1 MPARGFQA
9 MEDDDGESSAS
20 ARRSRSLASLACCFG
35 GTRRRGRVKTTT
47 TTNEDERAAV
57 AWDGRGVASVDGPST
72 SDSSRAPDRERD
84 EERDANEKEPGG
96 EGDGGD
102 ASVSVDRALRVELA
116 RETAAVADVS
126 VSKDL
131 NDIEAQIRASAKL
144 LSKKRL
150 AAKGDADGVREALAK
165 SFIFANLERRAVDA
179 MVSKMYSIL
188 VSAGTALTEEGHV
201 GDAMYIVQS
210 GEFSAFQ
217 TRMGTEIKIQT
228 LVKGDMIGE
237 LGLLTRAKRMMTV
250 RANRKSR
257 VWVCTRQ
264 TFKSESKHSVEE
276 TELTKNVFLE
286 KAPIIGDFP
295 IETRK
300 AIASVMEF
308 VEFDPFTS
316 IMCENDACDGNFY
329 IIVSGRA
336 DVSRL
341 DPDTSEERTVHHLFR
356 YDFFGEAETLMG
368 MGVRKFTVRSV
379 EDALTC
385 YRIGREDFTALVA
398 PMGDKLLAE
407 KSREVIRER
416 MHRLKGGESWRM
428 ANIRLLGTAR
438 VGGKQL
444 NISTTGKVN
453 PRTFETLR
461 NGQMADVEL
470 VEKELLGGGTG
481 GEVYRV
487 LQNGT
492 ISRMF
497 ALKRARKLAVME
509 NSSHIFHEKEVTS
522 EISHFSLMC
531 QHACF
536 QDNHHLYMLFDIMDG
551 CDLMDMLAN
560 MARVKT
566 IPAEIDGMMQNVR
579 MQMGLSEDVA
589 RYYVAMIILAFE
601 YLHSNQIIY
610 RDLKP
615 ENVLVAMD
623 GRCKLG
629 DFGYSRKLD
638 VGERAFTFCGTPGY
652 VAPEI
657 VLSKGYGYAV
667 DWWALGVLTFVI
679 ITSQQPFSF
688 SKDPLNKEDPMV
700 VMRRIVDMSF
710 SVEYPPYASETVCHF
725 ISQLLRRDAS
735 KRLGNIA
742 GGVSQLKN
750 HPWFEEFDWSL
761 LESGEYKPKPLAL
774 TPQFMELQRER
785 LASLKR
791 ESLLATEMDSSRK
804 LTDVSMTRANEI
816 FKNF

>member
-1 MPARGFQA
+1 M
-9 MEDDDGESSAS
+9 DGGRAS
-20 ARRSRSLASLACCFG
+20 TSERRSRTLASLACCFG
-35 GTRRRGRVKTTT
+35 GGGGTRLAKTRGGDASDGD
-47 TTNEDERAAV
+47 DERVAIARDERGAAR
-57 AWDGRGVASVDGPST
+57 ADGASMRDG
-72 SDSSRAPDRERD
+72 SRASTRERD
-84 EERDANEKEPGG
+84 GERDASEKEPGG
-96 EGDGGD
+96 DGDGGES
-102 ASVSVDRALRVELA
+102 SVSVDRALRVERA
-116 RETAAVADVS
+116 SASTAVADVS
-126 VSKDL
+126 LSEGLDDV
-131 NDIEAQIRASAKL
+131 ATQIRASAKI
-144 LSKKRL
+144 LSKRKK
-150 AAKGDADGVREALAK
+150 ATKGEADDVREALAK
-165 SFIFANLERRAVDA
+165 SFIFANLERDAVDA
-179 MVSKMYSIL
+179 MVREMYSIN
-188 VSAGTALTEEGHV
+188 VPAGTTLTEEGRS
-201 GDAMYIVQS
+201 GDAMYLVQS
-210 GEFSAFQ
+210 GEFSAVQ
-217 TRMGTEIKIQT
+217 TRLGTEITIQT
-228 LVKGDMIGE
+228 FAKGDMVGE
-237 LGLLTRAKRMMTV
+237 LGLLTRTKRMMTV
-250 RANRKSR
+250 RANQRSR

-264 TFKSESKHSVEE
+264 TFKSEIKHSVEE

-286 KAPIIGDFP
+286 NAPVIGDFP

-300 AIASVMEF
+300 SIASVMEF
-308 VEFDPFTS
+308 VQFDPFTNV
-316 IMCENDACDGNFY
+316 MCENDACDGNFY
-329 IIVSGRA
+329 IIISGRA

-356 YDFFGEAETLMG
+356 YDFFGEAEILTG
-368 MGVRKFTVRSV
+368 INVRKFTVRSV

-385 YRIGREDFTALVA
+385 YRIGGEDFEALVA

-407 KSREVIRER
+407 KSREIIRER
-416 MHRLKGGESWRM
+416 MHRLKGGESWRR
-428 ANIRLLGTAR
+428 ANIRLLGCAR
-438 VGGKQL
+438 VGDKQV

-461 NGQMADVEL
+461 NGRMADVEL

-481 GEVYRV
+481 GQVYRV
-487 LQNGT
+487 LQTGAM
-492 ISRMF
+492 SRMF
-497 ALKRARKLAVME
+497 ALKRTRKLAVME

-560 MARVKT
+560 MARAKV
-566 IPAEIDGMMQNVR
+566 IPVEIDGVMQNVR

-615 ENVLVAMD
+615 ENVLVARD

-638 VGERAFTFCGTPGY
+638 VGEKAFTFCGTPGY

-679 ITSQQPFSF
+679 ITSQQPFCF
-688 SKDPLNKEDPMV
+688 TKDPLNKEDPLV

-710 SVEYPPYASETVCHF
+710 AVEYPPYASETACHF
-725 ISQLLRRDAS
+725 ISQLLRREAS
-735 KRLGNIA
+735 KRLGNTA
-742 GGVSQLKN
+742 GGVSELKN
-750 HPWFEEFDWSL
+750 HPWFADFDWSL

-804 LTDVSMTRANEI
+804 MTDVSMTRANEV